1 VLVRRLSRNALV
13 RVMLPGMAR
22 HRRSWRRVGVLLVAV
37 AVVALGIVGLTAD
50 SLGEPRPAETADV
63 EPVLTADEPSPY
75 AGVGTWL
82 SRYRITREFGGPTPP
97 VTPADVDTMAAAGV
111 QTLYLQPA
119 ADDPAYPDLL
129 SRDLLEQFLTR
140 AHGHRM
146 QVVAWYL
153 PHFTDVDGDLRRL
166 QEMVD
171 LGFDAVA
178 VDIEFT
184 EDADLAAR
192 NAALVD
198 LSRRLRAAAPDVVL
212 GAVVLPPVVTDVLNQ
227 AYWPSFPWAEIR
239 DSYDVWL
246 PMAYWS
252 NRKEPEW
259 ADPYRYVSENVRLLR
274 EHLGNDCAVVSV
286 VGGYDTGQTAE
297 AYAGMARAASEAGA
311 IGVSV
316 YDWTTTPSSAW
327 APLRGYGADGC

>member
-129 SRDLLEQFLTR
+129 SRDLLERFLTR

-184 EDADLAAR
+184 EDADLPAR

-212 GAVVLPPVVTDVLNQ
+212 GAVVLPPVVTDVLNP
-227 AYWPSFPWAEIR
+227 AYWPQFPWAEIR
-239 DSYDVWL
+239 GSYDVWL

-259 ADPYRYVSENVRLLR
+259 ADPYRYVAENVRLLR
-274 EHLGNDCAVVSV
+274 EHLGNECAAVSV
-286 VGGYDTGQTAE
+286 IGGYDAGQTAE
-297 AYAGMARAASEAGA
+297 DYAGMARAAGEAGA
-311 IGVSV
+311 LGVSV
-316 YDWTTTPSSAW
+316 YDWPTTPSTAW
-327 APLRGYGADGC
+327 APLKGYDGTGC

>member
-1 VLVRRLSRNALV
+1 
-13 RVMLPGMAR
+13 
-22 HRRSWRRVGVLLVAV
+22 
-37 AVVALGIVGLTAD
+37 
-50 SLGEPRPAETADV
+50 
-63 EPVLTADEPSPY
+63 
-75 AGVGTWL
+75 VGTWL

-97 VTPADVDTMAAAGV
+97 VTPADVDAMAAAGV

-129 SRDLLEQFLTR
+129 SRDLLGQFLTG
-140 AHGHRM
+140 AHGHGM

-153 PHFTDVDGDLRRL
+153 PHFTDTDGDLRRL

-184 EDADLAAR
+184 EDADLPAR

-227 AYWPSFPWAEIR
+227 AYWPSFPWAEIG

-252 NRKEPEW
+252 NRTEPEW

-274 EHLGNDCAVVSV
+274 EHLGDRCAVVSV

-297 AYAGMARAASEAGA
+297 AYAGMARAAGDVAA
-311 IGVSV
+311 IGVSI
-316 YDWTTTPSSAW
+316 YDWTTTPSAAW
-327 APLRGYGADGC
+327 APLRGYRADGC